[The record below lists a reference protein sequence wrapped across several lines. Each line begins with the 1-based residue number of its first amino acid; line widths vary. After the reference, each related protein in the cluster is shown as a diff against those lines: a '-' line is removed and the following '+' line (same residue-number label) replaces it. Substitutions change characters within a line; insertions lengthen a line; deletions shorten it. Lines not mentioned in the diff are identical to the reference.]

1 MKIRIA
7 LAGNPNSGKTTLF
20 NALTGSHRSVG
31 NWPGVTVE
39 KKEGYLKDDGNV
51 IITDLPGI
59 YSLSPYTPE
68 EKAARDYLINE
79 RPDAILNIIDGT
91 NPERNLYLTT
101 QLAELGIPMVCAVN
115 MMDEVE
121 KNGDVIDT
129 EAMSKAMG
137 CKVTKL
143 SALKG
148 TGVAEAARAA
158 IRAAGDG
165 IAPRIKIFPA
175 DVESALVKIENT
187 ALATL
192 PEELRRWFAV
202 KLFERDAAAVAA
214 LPAPL
219 KTQVGEKTES
229 IIKEAEKA
237 CGDDSESIITNGRYT
252 YIESLMKS
260 CRKKKS
266 TGKPTVSERI
276 DRVLTGRFT
285 ALPVFVLVM
294 FAVYFLSVST
304 VGAWAADWSSD
315 GLFGA
320 GWHLYGG
327 AEYREAAEEY
337 AVYKAA
343 IDAFEAAAAE
353 AGLDPE
359 TAVNLIADAKIY
371 DEEGGIISEFPVTYD
386 DYIAAM
392 AVKKPN
398 PADYGLWIPGAGALV
413 SDVLD
418 AAGCTAESDFSWMR
432 ELVLGGVVGGVG
444 SVLSFVPQLT
454 VLFLLLSFL
463 ESCGYMARIAFILDR
478 IFRRFGLSGRSFIPM
493 LVGTGC
499 GVPGIMASRTIK
511 NERDRRM
518 TVMTTTFMPCGAKLP
533 MIALMSGALFGGA
546 WWVAPSA
553 YFMGVASIA
562 LSGTMLKKT
571 RLFSGEP
578 APFVM
583 ELPAYRLPSAA
594 VLLRSARERVYS
606 FIKKAGTVIFL
617 SVLLLWLLQRF
628 GFENGKFVMVN
639 ELDRSVL
646 AAMGNA
652 VAWIFGPLGF
662 GNWES
667 AAAVMSGLVAKE
679 NIVGTFGVL
688 FGGSDGFR
696 ESSRQ
701 LWENM
706 RGIFTPA
713 SAYSFLAFN
722 LLCAPC
728 FAAMNAIA
736 KEMNSARWT
745 LFAIGYQCA
754 FAYAVSLIIYQFA
767 SLASGNADIPG
778 AVAATLVTVVMIFM
792 LFRPYGGHGAKR
804 RQVRLK

>member
-1 MKIRIA
+1 M
-7 LAGNPNSGKTTLF
+7 P
-20 NALTGSHRSVG
+20 
-31 NWPGVTVE
+31 
-39 KKEGYLKDDGNV
+39 
-51 IITDLPGI
+51 
-59 YSLSPYTPE
+59 
-68 EKAARDYLINE
+68 
-79 RPDAILNIIDGT
+79 
-91 NPERNLYLTT
+91 
-101 QLAELGIPMVCAVN
+101 
-115 MMDEVE
+115 
-121 KNGDVIDT
+121 
-129 EAMSKAMG
+129 
-137 CKVTKL
+137 
-143 SALKG
+143 
-148 TGVAEAARAA
+148 
-158 IRAAGDG
+158 
-165 IAPRIKIFPA
+165 
-175 DVESALVKIENT
+175 
-187 ALATL
+187 
-192 PEELRRWFAV
+192 
-202 KLFERDAAAVAA
+202 
-214 LPAPL
+214 
-219 KTQVGEKTES
+219 
-229 IIKEAEKA
+229 
-237 CGDDSESIITNGRYT
+237 
-252 YIESLMKS
+252 
-260 CRKKKS
+260 
-266 TGKPTVSERI
+266 
-276 DRVLTGRFT
+276 
-285 ALPVFVLVM
+285 
-294 FAVYFLSVST
+294 
-304 VGAWAADWSSD
+304 
-315 GLFGA
+315 
-320 GWHLYGG
+320 
-327 AEYREAAEEY
+327 
-337 AVYKAA
+337 
-343 IDAFEAAAAE
+343 
-353 AGLDPE
+353 
-359 TAVNLIADAKIY
+359 
-371 DEEGGIISEFPVTYD
+371 
-386 DYIAAM
+386 
-392 AVKKPN
+392 
-398 PADYGLWIPGAGALV
+398 PGAGALV

-562 LSGTMLKKT
+562 LSGAMLKKT

-594 VLLRSARERVYS
+594 VLFRSAWERVYS

-688 FGGSDGFR
+688 FGGSDGFC

-778 AVAATLVTVVMIFM
+778 AVAATLVTAVMIFM

>member
-129 EAMSKAMG
+129 EGMSKAIG

-148 TGVAEAARAA
+148 TGVAESARAA

-165 IAPRIKIFPA
+165 IAPRIKIFPP

-202 KLFERDAAAVAA
+202 KLFERDADAVAA

-266 TGKPTVSERI
+266 AGKPTVSERI

-304 VGAWAADWSSD
+304 VGAWAADWASD

-343 IDAFEAAAAE
+343 TDAFEAAAAE

-371 DEEGGIISEFPVTYD
+371 DEEGRIISEFPVTYD

-562 LSGTMLKKT
+562 LSGAMLKKT

-594 VLLRSARERVYS
+594 VLFRSAWERVYS

-688 FGGSDGFR
+688 FGGSDGFC

-778 AVAATLVTVVMIFM
+778 AVAATLVSAVMIFM

>member
-39 KKEGYLKDDGNV
+39 EKEGYLKDDGNV

-129 EAMSKAMG
+129 EAMSKAMC

-148 TGVAEAARAA
+148 TGVAESARAA

-175 DVESALVKIENT
+175 DVENALVKIENT

-202 KLFERDAAAVAA
+202 KLFERDAAAAAA

-304 VGAWAADWSSD
+304 VGAWAADWTSD

-371 DEEGGIISEFPVTYD
+371 DEEGRIISEFPVTYD

-392 AVKKPN
+392 AVKIPN

-454 VLFLLLSFL
+454 LLFLLLSFL

-533 MIALMSGALFGGA
+533 MIALMSGALFWGA

-562 LSGTMLKKT
+562 LSGAMLKKT

-594 VLLRSARERVYS
+594 VLFRSAWERVYS

-688 FGGSDGFR
+688 FGGSDGFC

-713 SAYSFLAFN
+713 SAFSFLAFN

-778 AVAATLVTVVMIFM
+778 AVAATLVTAVMIFM